1 MSRCATELSHNARKG
16 YSDGVNR
23 AEDGGVTEGAVCRSD
38 DPRVER
44 TRAVVLAAAWQLLS
58 EVGVERTTIE
68 NVAERSGVAR
78 STIYRHWT
86 GKPQLVIDA
95 LADVRDRACLEMSGD
110 PIDALRNHLHDLGEM
125 LRTPFSSVLCD
136 LMATAERDPE
146 LANLHHS
153 FVAAR
158 RRGTLDRVEELRSIG
173 RVRDDISSDWLVDLA
188 VGPLMYRRFSVHQPM
203 TVEQIDHHIDALL
216 ALAAPAASSLPVQP
230 PASEE

>member
-1 MSRCATELSHNARKG
+1 M
-16 YSDGVNR
+16 NR
-23 AEDGGVTEGAVCRSD
+23 AESGGLLGVGICRSD

-44 TRAVVLAAAWQLLS
+44 TRSVVLAATWQLLS

-68 NVAERSGVAR
+68 SVAERSGVAR

-95 LADVRDRACLEMSGD
+95 LADVRDNACLELSGD
-110 PIDALRNHLHDLGEM
+110 PIVALRSHLHDLGEM

-136 LMATAERDPE
+136 LMATAERDAE
-146 LANLHHS
+146 LAELHHS

-158 RRGTLDRVEELRSIG
+158 RRGTLDRVEALRSIG
-173 RVRDDISSDWLVDLA
+173 RIRDDVSSDWIVDLA

-216 ALAAPAASSLPVQP
+216 ALAGPAAMSSSPVQP
-230 PASEE
+230 TPSEE